1 MKLGK
6 GQMIDI
12 VVLAAE
18 DFCGIKSAQSVLNE
32 LGLSIDLVA
41 GPLVNSQIGV
51 ELVQKYFSLLSCCGI

>member
-18 DFCGIKSAQSVLNE
+18 DFCGIKGAQSVLNE

-41 GPLVNSQIGV
+41 GPLVISNPLAS
-51 ELVQKYFSLLSCCGI
+51 E